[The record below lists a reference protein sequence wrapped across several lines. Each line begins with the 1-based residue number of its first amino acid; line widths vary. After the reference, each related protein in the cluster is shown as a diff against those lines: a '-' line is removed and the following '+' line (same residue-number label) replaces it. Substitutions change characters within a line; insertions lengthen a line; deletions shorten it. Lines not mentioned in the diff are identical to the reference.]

1 MITHKEMLLM
11 FERRLVSY
19 ADKNGK
25 IDVVDLRGCINSAM
39 CELETNEKAS
49 IPVRKF
55 IFVEDGSVDS
65 DELIETLAESNPEI
79 KVVVY
84 RQGAATP
91 ELVEVK

>member
-1 MITHKEMLLM
+1 MMTHKELLLLL
-11 FERRLVSY
+11 ERRLRTY

-25 IDVVDLRGCINSAM
+25 IAVEDLQGCINSAM
-39 CELETNEKAS
+39 CELDTNEKTS
-49 IPVRKF
+49 IPVQKF
-55 IFVEDGSVDS
+55 IFVEDGSVDA

-79 KVVVY
+79 KVIVY